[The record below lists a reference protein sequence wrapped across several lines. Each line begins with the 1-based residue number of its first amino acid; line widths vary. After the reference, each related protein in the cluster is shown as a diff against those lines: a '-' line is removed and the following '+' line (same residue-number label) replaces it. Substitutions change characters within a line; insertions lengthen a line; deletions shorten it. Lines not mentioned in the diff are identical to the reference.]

1 MRPGSNGQWSDSVP
15 RLRRVS
21 ASWRLTDRFRSSLG
35 RGYERVH
42 PPTPRH
48 PFPTRPHHDG
58 PGHRS
63 CAYATLSACLPDP
76 SCSSGRSGSP
86 TTCSSRVRRSGIER
100 RCCRPTGS
108 THSPRP
114 GCSASPDRP
123 PRADPCSTSARPGGS
138 WQLSVRAVA
147 PRSSCG
153 CSTTVSSVLSPRR
166 PTPISRSVCCP
177 ISAVAPGSPAVRAT
191 RCDGGWRLDGHAPW
205 ATSWG
210 IAERFSV
217 SAVTDD
223 DPTDRRLVRVMVPGH
238 DVPGLTATPLHLPV
252 FASTG
257 TMALDVDGLEVFD
270 ADVVDVQPLAT
281 WRAGDRAS
289 ASVGQPAVLG
299 VADRAIRLLSD
310 RSDADARSAAERLRV
325 ELDAAWD
332 RDDELLPAFPTLAQL
347 DPGDADDVI
356 AAASDHR
363 AACLHLARRAT
374 SAFLAASGGGGMD
387 LSHPAQRLMREADF
401 YVIQAQ
407 TADGRAATLRSI

>member
-1 MRPGSNGQWSDSVP
+1 MPSGPELLERAQRIADDVLFPRAQERDRAALLPTDGLDALAEAGLFGIAGPPTEGRPVLDFGTARRIMAAVGSGCGATFFVWVQHHGVVRSLTSSANTDLAVRLLPDLCRGARVAGIAFAHVRRPG
-15 RLRRVS
+15 
-21 ASWRLTDRFRSSLG
+21 T
-35 RGYERVH
+35 
-42 PPTPRH
+42 
-48 PFPTRPHHDG
+48 
-58 PGHRS
+58 
-63 CAYATLSACLPDP
+63 
-76 SCSSGRSGSP
+76 
-86 TTCSSRVRRSGIER
+86 
-100 RCCRPTGS
+100 
-108 THSPRP
+108 
-114 GCSASPDRP
+114 
-123 PRADPCSTSARPGGS
+123 
-138 WQLSVRAVA
+138 
-147 PRSSCG
+147 
-153 CSTTVSSVLSPRR
+153 
-166 PTPISRSVCCP
+166 
-177 ISAVAPGSPAVRAT
+177 PAVRAT

-332 RDDELLPAFPTLAQL
+332 RDDELLPALPTLAQL

-387 LSHPAQRLMREADF
+387 LSHPAQRLTREADF